1 MSTVKAT
8 IITIGDEL
16 LIGQVVDTNSSW
28 IAQKL
33 NELGIDVL
41 RRVAVGDTREAII
54 GALDEE
60 MPRADVLLL
69 TGGLGPTADD
79 ITKPLLAEYFGGR
92 LVRNR
97 EIEEHLVDLFTR
109 RKRPIIE
116 RNLRQADLPDVCT
129 ILFNKMGTA
138 PGMWFDRDGKVVVSM
153 PGVPFEM
160 MNIMEDEV
168 LPRFRERYL
177 SDAIEHRCIITAGE
191 GESFIADAIQDLEEA
206 LPPHI
211 RLAYL
216 PQFGMVRL
224 RLTGRAA
231 DREALIRELELH
243 RDAIAGRIPH
253 IVVSL
258 EDLPLEHILGKM
270 LTARGQKIGLAES
283 CTGGYIAHR
292 ITQIM
297 GSAGYFQGS
306 LVCYQESAK
315 EKILGVPEAM
325 IREHGVVSEAVAS
338 AMAQGAMK
346 ALDADYGFGV
356 TGLLSP
362 GPDEDAVPVGTVWMA
377 VCDREQTRV
386 KEFRFHYDRLRN
398 KEMAVQMAL
407 LLMWK
412 MVAITTDRSS
422 HFDRREKSH

>member
-33 NELGIDVL
+33 NEQGIDVL
-41 RRVAVGDTREAII
+41 RRIAVGDTQEAII

-60 MPRADVLLL
+60 MPKADILLL

-79 ITKPLLAEYFGGR
+79 ITKPLLTEYFGGT
-92 LVRNR
+92 LVRNE
-97 EIEEHLVDLFTR
+97 EIERHLVGLFTAR
-109 RKRPIIE
+109 NRPIID

-129 ILFNKMGTA
+129 ILFNRMGTA
-138 PGMWFDRDGKVVVSM
+138 PGMWFEREGKVVVSM

-160 MNIMEDEV
+160 MNIMEEEV

-177 SDAIEHRCIITAGE
+177 SDAIEHRSIITAGE

-206 LPPHI
+206 LPAHI

-224 RLTGRAA
+224 RLTGRGT

-243 RDAIAGRIPH
+243 RDAIAGRIAH
-253 IVVSL
+253 IVLSL
-258 EDLPLEHILGKM
+258 EDLPLEHILGKA
-270 LTARGQKIGLAES
+270 LTAKGQKIGLAES

-292 ITQIM
+292 ITQVM

-306 LVCYQESAK
+306 MVCYQVSAK
-315 EKILGVPEAM
+315 EQVLGVPADT
-325 IREHGVVSEAVAS
+325 IREHGVVSEAVAV
-338 AMAQGAMK
+338 AMAQGAMTV
-346 ALDADYGFGV
+346 LDADYGFGV

-362 GPDEDAVPVGTVWMA
+362 GGDEDAVPVGTVWMA
-377 VCDREQTRV
+377 VCNKEQIHT
-386 KEFRFHYDRLRN
+386 KMFRLHYDRLRN
-398 KEMAVQMAL
+398 KEMAVQMGL

-412 MVAITTDRSS
+412 MVTGVL
-422 HFDRREKSH
+422 